1 MMNFNPYAYA
11 GGYSG
16 QGFQPPEA
24 SAPIWVQGEAGA
36 KAYIVPA
43 GRTVWLMDSENPVFY
58 IKSTDVNGMPQPL
71 RTFDFTER
79 KEPAKNESMS
89 QYVTKEE
96 MKSYIDELLK
106 KGEDHESTV

>member
-16 QGFQPPEA
+16 QGFQQPEA

-79 KEPAKNESMS
+79 KEPAKRSDSMS
-89 QYVTKEE
+89 V
-96 MKSYIDELLK
+96 
-106 KGEDHESTV
+106 EDVRKMLNECIGKLGS